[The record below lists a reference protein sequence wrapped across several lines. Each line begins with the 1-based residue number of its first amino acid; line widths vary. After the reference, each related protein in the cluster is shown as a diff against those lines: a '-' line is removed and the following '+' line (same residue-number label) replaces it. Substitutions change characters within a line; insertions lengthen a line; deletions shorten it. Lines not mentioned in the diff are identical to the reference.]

1 MKYIQTP
8 NALKPAGHYS
18 QAVVHHGLVFVSGQF
33 AVDPYTGEKK
43 FGTAR
48 EEAALI
54 LSNIQMIL
62 KEAGSSKDQI
72 LDVSIFVSDLAYWD
86 EINQVYGEF
95 MGEHRPA
102 RCVVPAAALHYG
114 FKVEIKVTAAVLS
127 A

>member
-1 MKYIQTP
+1 MQYIQT
-8 NALKPAGHYS
+8 NNSLKPAGHYS
-18 QAVVHHGLVFVSGQF
+18 QAVVHNGLVFVSGQF

-43 FGTAR
+43 FGTAG
-48 EEAALI
+48 EEAALV

-62 KEAGSSKDQI
+62 EAAGSSKEQI
-72 LDVSIFVSDLAYWD
+72 LDVSIFISDLAYWD
-86 EINQVYGEF
+86 EINQVYGVF

-114 FKVEIKVTAAVLS
+114 FKVEIKVTAAVI